1 MYQLR
6 LFHTKNYQGFNCVN
20 CIELPDEFREMVKTQ
35 GESMVDTYKREIKAC
50 ENIIM
55 LQKNNESKLISGLKK
70 LTENQKA
77 ANQEKELVTL
87 FEWRFNELEKKIDD
101 TQTSMK
107 EIKKSGKLIKQNIKS
122 STKENYA
129 GIVKSTENP
138 IIPDFQKI
146 LCDEKLKEIDEKRQ
160 QELRKPNIMVFGRY
174 EISEVQKHQK

>member
-1 MYQLR
+1 MDPKTSIQQLCTQSCCVDGDDDRKIKCSKCKRSVHFICKNLPMYQLR

-70 LTENQKA
+70 LKENQKA

-87 FEWRFNELEKKIDD
+87 FE
-101 TQTSMK
+101 
-107 EIKKSGKLIKQNIKS
+107 
-122 STKENYA
+122 
-129 GIVKSTENP
+129 
-138 IIPDFQKI
+138 
-146 LCDEKLKEIDEKRQ
+146 
-160 QELRKPNIMVFGRY
+160 
-174 EISEVQKHQK
+174 